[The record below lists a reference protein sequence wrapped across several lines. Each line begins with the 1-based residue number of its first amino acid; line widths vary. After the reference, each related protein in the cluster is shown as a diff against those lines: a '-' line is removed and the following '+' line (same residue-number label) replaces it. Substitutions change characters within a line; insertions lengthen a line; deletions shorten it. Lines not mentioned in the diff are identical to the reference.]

1 MLCRTMLAGAL
12 VGATQI
18 SLRKHFYKQAV
29 IQVLLDIKY
38 YIVPVDTKLSTV
50 TQK

>member
-18 SLRKHFYKQAV
+18 SLRNHYYRQAV
-29 IQVLLDIKY
+29 IQVSLDIKY
-38 YIVPVDTKLSTV
+38 YIVPADTKLSTG
-50 TQK
+50 T